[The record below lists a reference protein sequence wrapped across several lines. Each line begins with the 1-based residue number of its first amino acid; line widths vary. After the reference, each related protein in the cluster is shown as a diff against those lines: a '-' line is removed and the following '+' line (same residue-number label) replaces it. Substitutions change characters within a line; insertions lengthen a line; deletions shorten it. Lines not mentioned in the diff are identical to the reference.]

1 MEEEVFEKEVEEK
14 SPIEFEESKPKNVF
28 RYKNFTLAFL
38 GALVSNLGNIL
49 YSFAV
54 SFYILSLTNN
64 NAFIQGLYLAVGGI
78 VYVAITL
85 FGGVISDRFHK
96 GKIMFICDYAKGGM
110 LIALTLLLMLVI
122 KDANVKVAILFIIA
136 VISNVIAAI
145 FSPAAAS
152 LLPEIV
158 PENSF
163 QQGQSYYSLMESS
176 LGIIGV
182 ILAGVLYS
190 VLDIHVLFLIVGAC
204 YVLSG
209 VSEMFIKYDFK
220 KKEEKLT
227 AKRVFSDIGDGV
239 KYIFALKPLLFLM
252 IGILLLNFF
261 VSPLSSNFLPYFIAA
276 DVAPNNFLFKGYLEP
291 EMWNS
296 IISVALAIGM
306 IIMALVLSA
315 TPKKEKI
322 YRGLGIS
329 LSIFAG
335 LYLILTI
342 LYMIFVNHGF
352 GVNVVLIAFVPI
364 ALVMGMTLV
373 TINIPI
379 STKMLTIVDKDKL
392 GKVSSV
398 LNVGSQGLI
407 PLSNFL
413 AGLVIS
419 GLGSSWLCIISTSGL
434 VLMTMFIVFNKY
446 VKQL

>member
-1 MEEEVFEKEVEEK
+1 
-14 SPIEFEESKPKNVF
+14 
-28 RYKNFTLAFL
+28 
-38 GALVSNLGNIL
+38 
-49 YSFAV
+49 
-54 SFYILSLTNN
+54 
-64 NAFIQGLYLAVGGI
+64 
-78 VYVAITL
+78 
-85 FGGVISDRFHK
+85 
-96 GKIMFICDYAKGGM
+96 
-110 LIALTLLLMLVI
+110 
-122 KDANVKVAILFIIA
+122 
-136 VISNVIAAI
+136 
-145 FSPAAAS
+145 
-152 LLPEIV
+152 
-158 PENSF
+158 
-163 QQGQSYYSLMESS
+163 
-176 LGIIGV
+176 
-182 ILAGVLYS
+182 
-190 VLDIHVLFLIVGAC
+190 
-204 YVLSG
+204 
-209 VSEMFIKYDFK
+209 
-220 KKEEKLT
+220 
-227 AKRVFSDIGDGV
+227 
-239 KYIFALKPLLFLM
+239 M